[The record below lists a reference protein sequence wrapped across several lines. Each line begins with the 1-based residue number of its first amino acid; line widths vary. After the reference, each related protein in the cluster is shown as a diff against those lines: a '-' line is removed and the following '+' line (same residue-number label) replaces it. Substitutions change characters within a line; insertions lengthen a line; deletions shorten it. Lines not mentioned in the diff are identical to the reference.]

1 MRASTHGLVIN
12 IIHSLCTCT
21 KPALAE
27 ESKRLLRLSLDEFS
41 LPKFY
46 TLFGISKVHNAATT
60 AFRSTTRT
68 QSERFSGAGDRSFAM
83 RPPDRE
89 PLSLESLS
97 DITEALFEIMENC
110 AGSVP
115 NCQWLDV
122 WTNLSKSFAFR
133 YNPALQV
140 LLEPK
145 SKEFVN
151 FGFFFCIYF
160 ELFFYFLATRF
171 GRFWMYHQTDF

>member
-83 RPPDRE
+83 SPPDRE

-151 FGFFFCIYF
+151 FGFFFCTIYF
-160 ELFFYFLATRF
+160 ELFFIF
-171 GRFWMYHQTDF
+171 